1 MVSIIGLNIESG
13 HNQTQ
18 YSGKQQLYNISI
30 FYLGGPPGLN
40 MRKNKSK
47 VLPLIVM

>member
-1 MVSIIGLNIESG
+1 MVSIIRFNIKSG

-18 YSGKQQLYNISI
+18 YSGKQQFYIISI
-30 FYLGGPPGLN
+30 FYLVGPAGLK

>member
-1 MVSIIGLNIESG
+1 MVSIIGFNIESR

-18 YSGKQQLYNISI
+18 YLGKQQLYIISI
-30 FYLGGPPGLN
+30 FYLGGPGWLKI
-40 MRKNKSK
+40 RKNKSK